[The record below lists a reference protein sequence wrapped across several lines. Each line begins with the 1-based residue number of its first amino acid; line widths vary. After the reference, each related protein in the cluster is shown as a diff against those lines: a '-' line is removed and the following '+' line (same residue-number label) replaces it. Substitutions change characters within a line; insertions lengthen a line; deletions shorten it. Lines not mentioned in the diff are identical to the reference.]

1 MSHVIHL
8 SDAAYRALQALAA
21 QQGESPDAVV
31 ERLIPAASHDDGPY
45 YETKEWFRH
54 LGVSEERIRRARE
67 LADRDDAD
75 AGTQRMARP

>member
-21 QQGESPDAVV
+21 QQGVSPDAVV
-31 ERLIPAASHDDGPY
+31 EHLITAASPDDGPY
-45 YETKEWFRH
+45 YETEEWFRH

-75 AGTQRMARP
+75 T